1 MEYSHTSHSVHTL
14 TGPEDSPLPNLKVIL
29 IYSGKYLELL
39 KYYDDFRI
47 YLKLL
52 LIAKSVRIIVLRAHL
67 ILSDI
72 NFISFMNVLQPDGC
86 SYAIQIYSLIYYLKF
101 TINSLKKTPLPVTQS
116 NSKNLCCYPAPHLK
130 G

>member
-1 MEYSHTSHSVHTL
+1 MYAL
-14 TGPEDSPLPNLKVIL
+14 TGPEDSLLPDLKWIL
-29 IYSGKYLELL
+29 IYSGNTLELL

-47 YLKLL
+47 FLKLL
-52 LIAKSVRIIVLRAHL
+52 FIAKSVRIIVSRAYL

-86 SYAIQIYSLIYYLKF
+86 SYAIQIYSLILYLKF
-101 TINSLKKTPLPVTQS
+101 TINSLKKTPFPVTQS